1 MKGEPVG
8 TLEGRVAV
16 ITGAGRGVGRE
27 HALLFAREGAKVVVN
42 DVGGAPDGAGSDAS
56 AAQLVVDEIR
66 SLGGEAVANSDS
78 VSSWE
83 GSQRLIATALETF
96 GDLHVVVNNAGI
108 LRDRMLVNMTESDWD
123 AVADVHLKGTFC
135 TTRHAAGYWR
145 EKSKR
150 GELADAAVICTSSNS
165 GLQNNVGQANYGAA
179 KAGIA
184 AFAQIAAKE
193 LARYGVRVNTIAPV
207 ARTRLTE
214 ATPGLDQL
222 VKQPDDPTAFDV
234 FDPANISP
242 LVAYLATADCPYT
255 GGVWGVWGGDV
266 GIYEGWRVTGQLTKQ
281 GRWEVQELA
290 QEIPLMLGGRV
301 GSVELLLSEGQN
313 GAELMQEAFAD

>member
-1 MKGEPVG
+1 
-8 TLEGRVAV
+8 
-16 ITGAGRGVGRE
+16 
-27 HALLFAREGAKVVVN
+27 VN
-42 DVGGAPDGAGSDAS
+42 DVGGAADGAGSDAT

-66 SLGGEAVANSDS
+66 SLGGEAVANTDS

-83 GSQRLIATALETF
+83 GSQRLVQTALDAF
-96 GDLHVVVNNAGI
+96 GDLHVLVNNAGI
-108 LRDRMLVNMTESDWD
+108 LRDRMLVNMEESDWD

-135 TTRHAAGYWR
+135 TTRHAATYWR

-150 GELADAAVICTSSNS
+150 SEVVSASVVCTSSNS

-193 LARYGVRVNTIAPV
+193 LARYDVRVNTIAPV
-207 ARTRLTE
+207 ARTRLTM
-214 ATPGLDQL
+214 ATPGLDAL

-242 LVAYLATADCPYT
+242 LVAFLGTADCPYT
-255 GGVWGVWGGDV
+255 GGVWGVWGGDIGV
-266 GIYEGWRVTGQLTKQ
+266 YEGWRVTGQVSKQ
-281 GRWEVQELA
+281 GRWEVEELA
-290 QEIPLMLGGRV
+290 LEIPLMLGGRV
-301 GSVELLLSEGQN
+301 GSPELLLSEGQT